1 MTDPTNDPQSPKP
14 SDPAAPLQSG
24 SSAMSPMRKIIDDAI
39 KDVSKNA
46 PSKAS
51 TEIATLLP
59 IDAGMRELIEDVRRL
74 LEYAL
79 SEARKSDNGPI
90 DTAIVQPIVDIAYPN
105 DETTPTKVEK
115 TAWIAF
121 LKSCDLLSA
130 RTSPVT
136 ARTLRDTQADEPNKL
151 WQSIYNPRPPFKIT
165 RMLWLVTLF
174 FVALAIT
181 NDFYFARWGEALKGQ
196 VDGGELRAQILGVLA
211 PFIYGGLGACAYL
224 LRSAHSLIAARTFN
238 SSYKPEYLNRI
249 LLGVVSGGTATMFA
263 TNVVDADGQV
273 LRLSQ
278 AAIGF
283 LAGYSTDF
291 LFKTIERLLEALF
304 PRTNPPAKS

>member
-1 MTDPTNDPQSPKP
+1 MTDPTNDPQSGKP
-14 SDPAAPLQSG
+14 SDPAASLQDEFPSTSPLPTVVDDPTDGDFFAEDATSLQ
-24 SSAMSPMRKIIDDAI
+24 ID
-39 KDVSKNA
+39 
-46 PSKAS
+46 
-51 TEIATLLP
+51 T
-59 IDAGMRELIEDVRRL
+59 GMRDLVEDVRRL

-79 SEARKSDNGPI
+79 SEAPKSDKGPI
-90 DTAIVQPIVDIAYPN
+90 DDTIVQPIVDIAYPN
-105 DETTPTKVEK
+105 DETAPTKVEK

-121 LKSCDLLSA
+121 LKACDLLTA

-136 ARTLRDTQADEPNKL
+136 ANTLRDTQPD
-151 WQSIYNPRPPFKIT
+151 NPANILQRLLGSRPPYKIT
-165 RMLWLVTLF
+165 RMLWYTTLVF
-174 FVALAIT
+174 IALAIT
-181 NDFYFARWGEALKGQ
+181 NDFYVIRWGQALTGQ
-196 VDGGELRAQILGVLA
+196 VDGGELRAQILSVLA

-249 LLGVVSGGTATMFA
+249 LLGIVSGGTATLFA

-273 LRLSQ
+273 LKLSQ
-278 AAIGF
+278 VAIGF

-304 PRTNPPAKS
+304 PRTNPPAKN

>member
-1 MTDPTNDPQSPKP
+1 MTDPTNGTAAPV
-14 SDPAAPLQSG
+14 DPAN
-24 SSAMSPMRKIIDDAI
+24 SATDTTP
-39 KDVSKNA
+39 
-46 PSKAS
+46 
-51 TEIATLLP
+51 LP
-59 IDAGMRELIEDVRRL
+59 IDKGMRELVEDARNL

-79 SEARKSDNGPI
+79 SDAQKADKEPI
-90 DTAIVQPIVDIAYPN
+90 DTAIVKSIVDVAYPSG
-105 DETTPTKVEK
+105 ETAPTKIEK
-115 TAWIAF
+115 ATWIGF
-121 LKSCDLLSA
+121 LKACDLLAA

-136 ARTLRDTQADEPNKL
+136 AHTLRDTQPD
-151 WQSIYNPRPPFKIT
+151 NPTGIREHLFGSRPPYQIT
-165 RMLWLVTLF
+165 RMLWYITLAF
-174 FVALAIT
+174 IALAIT
-181 NDFYFARWGEALKGQ
+181 NDFYVTRWGQAFQGQ

-224 LRSAHSLIAARTFN
+224 LRSAHSLIATRTFN

-273 LRLSQ
+273 LKLSQ
-278 AAIGF
+278 AAVGF

-304 PRTNPPAKS
+304 PRTNPPPKS